1 MKISILGAPGTGKTQ
16 LASELARHFQAQA
29 DTAQVFI
36 SDDTPLLAAVY
47 SDLLSGDRSLYDS
60 ALEQQ
65 RRYDL
70 TLLTGL
76 DLPAVTD
83 DRPREAV
90 DALLRAAL
98 GRAGIAFT
106 VVYGSG
112 PERSANA
119 LKRMGIGGQIPI
131 QDDGLSGVKQYG
143 SKLGSD
149 PQYPASQGSP
159 WTWSCDKCS
168 DPACE
173 HRLFTGKLKIGSR

>member
-1 MKISILGAPGTGKTQ
+1 MKISILGAPGTGKTR
-16 LASELARHFQAQA
+16 LAGELARHFQAQTG
-29 DTAQVFI
+29 TAQVFI
-36 SDDTPLLAAVY
+36 SDDTPLLDAIY
-47 SDLLSGDRSLYDS
+47 SDLLSGDRSLYDV

-76 DLPAVTD
+76 NLPGMAD
-83 DRPREAV
+83 GLLHEEPRARAAV

-98 GRAGIAFT
+98 GRAGIAFA

-119 LKRMGIGGQIPI
+119 LKLISHHGGP
-131 QDDGLSGVKQYG
+131 G
-143 SKLGSD
+143 SHVMAPD
-149 PQYPASQGSP
+149 PSTSAS
-159 WTWSCDKCS
+159 WAWSCDKCS

-173 HRLFTGKLKIGSR
+173 QRLFTDQLKIGRR